1 MIDRITRLDRR
12 IGLVVVVLVV
22 VSVMG
27 VVSWMV
33 TSGLGGEADEASA
46 SASGSGG
53 DSFPEELGP
62 DGEPIPRA
70 TLVARA
76 VAATLQAM
84 PTPTPV
90 PTPDIAATLQADLDA
105 NRREVQPVLEL
116 NPLDVEEGSRN
127 PYLTPTE
134 LRYFRELGPRLWA
147 YTDVWLELQRI
158 LAKDVGEWNDD
169 FVSEGLSRARL
180 LLESAPDRPR
190 LTSTSRDDRIDPLVR
205 AYADSIESG
214 MTGVRE
220 AVTRLSDAEDILLSG
235 EEVGHDQREELL
247 RIVREVEGLLAPF
260 DHSMSSYG
268 CSVCGELFRREV
280 EE

>member
-12 IGLVVVVLVV
+12 IGLVVVVLLV

-33 TSGLGGEADEASA
+33 TSGLGGEADEAGA
-46 SASGSGG
+46 SASGSEV

-76 VAATLQAM
+76 VAATLEAM

-105 NRREVQPVLEL
+105 NRREVQPVLVL
-116 NPLDVEEGSRN
+116 NPLDLEESRD

-147 YTDVWLELQRI
+147 YTVVWLELQRI
-158 LAKDVGEWNDD
+158 LAVDVGEWNNISI
-169 FVSEGLSRARL
+169 SEDISRVHL

-247 RIVREVEGLLAPF
+247 RIVREVEGLLAGF
-260 DHSMSSYG
+260 GDAMSSYG